1 MGVED
6 AYIVQQANRIDM
18 LDGIFYDL
26 GERVTERINELSM
39 THDYVSGVHY
49 ALVEGGG
56 FLKNG
61 LGLTNEQC
69 IVLNTLERANM
80 QASHTMGTAA
90 YMQLVRQRGGPVG
103 RAD

>member
-1 MGVED
+1 MGDED
-6 AYIVQQANRIDM
+6 AYIVQQAHRIDM

-26 GERVTERINELSM
+26 GERVTETSNELSM

-56 FLKNG
+56 FLQNG

-69 IVLNTLERANM
+69 ILLNTLERAN
-80 QASHTMGTAA
+80 
-90 YMQLVRQRGGPVG
+90 MQLVRQRGGPVG